1 MKTPLKEVLAVNN
14 ITAIEMSL
22 GIGKYDKYI
31 TKRLSKRSNL
41 EFFEEDKVAI
51 AGALGMRVAEIDF
64 DKCPPTRN
72 NFKKMNFV
80 AGENIK
86 LKKQLA
92 DMEAQLHEMK
102 TLVRTQEWISADN
115 ERLKDAI
122 YELQQAKN
130 KLEHDSSIAAKEH
143 SNTVYEFIKV
153 KDELKRSNKLVE
165 ELQGRSFIKRVF
177 KVGVK

>member
-31 TKRLSKRSNL
+31 TKRLSKKSNL
-41 EFFEEDKVAI
+41 EFFSEDKAAI
-51 AGALGMRVAEIDF
+51 AKLLGMRVSEINF
-64 DKCPPTRN
+64 NKCEPTVN
-72 NFKKMNFV
+72 NFKKLHS
-80 AGENIK
+80 AASENIK

-102 TLVRTQEWISADN
+102 TLIRTQEWISVDN
-115 ERLKDAI
+115 ERLKDAV
-122 YELQQAKN
+122 YQ
-130 KLEHDSSIAAKEH
+130 LEHDSSIAAKEH
-143 SNTVYEFIKV
+143 SNTVYECIKV
-153 KDELKRSNKLVE
+153 KDELARSNKLIE